1 MPLVKRFEDLRIWQ
15 EARLLA
21 KLVYEDFRECKD
33 WSFRDQVQRAAVSVM
48 NNLAEGFDRI
58 SVATSNHLF
67 DVAKGSAGEVRSM
80 YYLACDLS
88 YVDKA
93 TAEERQERAYN
104 IACGIVKYIQHNKN
118 KK

>member
-48 NNLAEGFDRI
+48 NN
-58 SVATSNHLF
+58 
-67 DVAKGSAGEVRSM
+67 
-80 YYLACDLS
+80 
-88 YVDKA
+88 
-93 TAEERQERAYN
+93 TAAREIEILNA
-104 IACGIVKYIQHNKN
+104 
-118 KK
+118 

>member
-1 MPLVKRFEDLRIWQ
+1 MVNNTSKTDSRIISW
-15 EARLLA
+15 A
-21 KLVYEDFRECKD
+21 K
-33 WSFRDQVQRAAVSVM
+33 
-48 NNLAEGFDRI
+48 EGFDRI